1 VVSRVAISP
10 DEKTVALATNRGTVC
25 LVSLKSTPQL
35 IAISMEH
42 MYEQITC
49 LCWNN
54 NNTEIYVGDAVGRIS
69 VMVLSIFTVSL
80 QLCNKLNA
88 QGD

>member
-10 DEKTVALATNRGTVC
+10 DEKTVALATTRGTIC

-35 IAISMEH
+35 LAVSTEH
-42 MYEQITC
+42 MYEQISC

-54 NNTEIYVGDAVGRIS
+54 NSTEIYVGDAVGRIS
-69 VMVLSIFTVSL
+69 IMVLSKFTVSR
-80 QLCNKLNA
+80 A
-88 QGD
+88 I

>member
-1 VVSRVAISP
+1 MVSRVAISP
-10 DEKTVALATNRGTVC
+10 DEKAVALATTRGTVC
-25 LVSLKSTPQL
+25 VVSLKSTPQL

-54 NNTEIYVGDAVGRIS
+54 NSTDIYVGDAAGKVS
-69 VMVLSIFTVSL
+69 VMVLSIFGVSL
-80 QLCNKLNA
+80 
-88 QGD
+88 